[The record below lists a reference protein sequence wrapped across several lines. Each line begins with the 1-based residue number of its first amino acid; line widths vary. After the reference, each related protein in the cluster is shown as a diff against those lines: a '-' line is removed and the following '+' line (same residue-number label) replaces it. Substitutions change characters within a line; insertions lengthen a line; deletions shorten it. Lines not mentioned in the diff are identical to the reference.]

1 MRVLELIMR
10 VQAEVPGSWD
20 DKRFESE
27 IVAALGGSGFDVLNL
42 KVVKAY
48 DAPDADEEDEP

>member
-10 VQAEVPGSWD
+10 VQAEIPSSWD

-27 IVAALGGSGFDVLNL
+27 IVSALGGSGFDVLNM
-42 KVVKAY
+42 KTVRAY
-48 DAPDADEEDEP
+48 DAPDAEDEA